1 MNVKSSL
8 SVLVVAISLV
18 GLLGCE
24 SPEQKA
30 CATDGA
36 AALTAWTAAAAAVPG
51 AKTAAT
57 DAITA
62 AATAADAA
70 LVTANEALTAASAGD
85 EATNASVAAV
95 TEKLKGKCKKD
106 TDACVQTA
114 LTAAQAVAK
123 GEAATIPAGFDAE
136 VTEASGYFR
145 TLAASAEA
153 KTKAQA
159 DVDAATAAKAA
170 ADARKAAVDGLDA
183 QVADIGTA
191 ATASDWTAAG
201 EKATA
206 LGETLGDAAPAELK
220 AAVDAVGK
228 AKASCD
234 AVPK

>member
-1 MNVKSSL
+1 MNSKSSL

-24 SPEQKA
+24 SAEQKA
-30 CATDGA
+30 CREDGA

-62 AATAADAA
+62 AATAADTALTTAQAA
-70 LVTANEALTAASAGD
+70 LAAVPADDATNTALTALTDKIKAKAKGD
-85 EATNASVAAV
+85 DAQVQAV
-95 TEKLKGKCKKD
+95 
-106 TDACVQTA
+106 
-114 LTAAQAVAK
+114 LTAAQAAAK
-123 GEAATIPAGFDAE
+123 GETAAPPKGFEAE
-136 VTEASGYFR
+136 VTEATALYT
-145 TLAASAEA
+145 TLNANAEA

-170 ADARKAAVDGLDA
+170 ADARKTALDA
-183 QVADIGTA
+183 LDGQVADIGTA
-191 ATASDWTAAG
+191 AGASDWTAAG

-220 AAVDAVGK
+220 AAAEAVTK